1 MTSNSSWEIRLLGG
15 WHVFNG
21 RRPVRVTFRQQRL
34 IAVLAL
40 YGSQPRSFLAG
51 TLWPNSSEKQ
61 ATGSLRESIWM
72 VSHQLPG
79 LLVEGRDPLG
89 LAPEV
94 TVDVHALRRQAA
106 ELERSPG
113 GRGDKRRAELLEALR
128 TAELLPGWYEDW
140 VTAEQERW
148 NQLRL
153 TALER
158 LAAQFLENGQT
169 GQAVDA
175 AACAIAIEPLRES
188 SQRLLLEAHLAEG
201 NYAQALRSY
210 AAFSSRLL
218 DEFGVE
224 PSARIS
230 ELIGP
235 LKLVGGG
242 ARGASRRK
250 WPEPDHGF
258 EDAGTAGRA
267 RAGGWLAK

>member
-1 MTSNSSWEIRLLGG
+1 MSVNRNWEVRLLGG
-15 WHVFNG
+15 WHLFQG
-21 RRPVRVTFRQQRL
+21 RHPVKVTFRQQRL

-89 LAPEV
+89 LSASV
-94 TVDVHALRRQAA
+94 VVDAQMVRRRAGELDHSPGNRVDHRSVEMLDALRN
-106 ELERSPG
+106 
-113 GRGDKRRAELLEALR
+113 
-128 TAELLPGWYEDW
+128 AELLPGWYEDW
-140 VTAEQERW
+140 VTVEQERW

-158 LAAQFLENGQT
+158 LATRFLEHGET

-188 SQRLLLEAHLAEG
+188 AQRLLLEAHLAEG
-201 NYAQALRSY
+201 NYAQALRNY
-210 AAFSSRLL
+210 DAFSSRLW

-224 PSARIS
+224 PSAKIS
-230 ELIGP
+230 ELIRP
-235 LKLVGGG
+235 LRLERAGRRQDQG
-242 ARGASRRK
+242 AER
-250 WPEPDHGF
+250 GF
-258 EDAGTAGRA
+258 EGAGVAGRL
-267 RAGGWLAK
+267 RSGGWPVR

>member
-1 MTSNSSWEIRLLGG
+1 MTVYRNWEIHLLGG
-15 WHVFNG
+15 WHLFRG
-21 RRPVRVTFRQQRL
+21 RHPVKVTFRQQRL

-51 TLWPNSSEKQ
+51 MLWPNSSEKQ

-89 LAPEV
+89 LAANV
-94 TVDVHALRRQAA
+94 SVDVQAVRRMVADLDRSSGSAGEHRNAEMLDALRN
-106 ELERSPG
+106 
-113 GRGDKRRAELLEALR
+113 
-128 TAELLPGWYEDW
+128 AELLPGWYEDW

-158 LAAQFLENGQT
+158 LAGRFLEEGET
-169 GQAVDA
+169 GQAVEA

-188 SQRLLLEAHLAEG
+188 AQRLLLESHLAEG
-201 NYAQALRSY
+201 NYAQALRSFD
-210 AAFSSRLL
+210 AFSSRLW

-224 PSARIS
+224 PSAKIS
-230 ELIGP
+230 ELIRP
-235 LKLVGGG
+235 LKLEQGAERKVFPRSEARPDRGLESAGFARRSRSGGLP
-242 ARGASRRK
+242 AR
-250 WPEPDHGF
+250 
-258 EDAGTAGRA
+258 
-267 RAGGWLAK
+267 